1 MEGNRRRE
9 TYLDVAKG
17 MGILGVAASHCL
29 VETSLGAF
37 SDWYGFFM
45 LAIFYVYTGWRYQIK
60 YQGKATGISTRDMF
74 KRRLVSLG
82 IPYVCYSILFILSRT
97 VLVWPEKYTAL
108 VLMSDLYYTGT
119 LVGLETLWFLP
130 SIFIAELLLNLVYGR
145 KKAMA
150 GAAGAA
156 GVICVALILY
166 INGSRED
173 TTLWRVIH
181 LPVMVYIKGMA
192 GFLLAVG
199 GTAAYRGWKWFCGRI
214 GPGLGAAAGLVLM
227 AGGIWAAWLI
237 PGCDF
242 NFLTMKNPV
251 EWLFTAWFIASSIL
265 AFGERASACRGRW
278 KDGFLIKKILV
289 PALAYCGKHSLTIM
303 CTHLT
308 PVILLFK
315 FIAGKAGYP
324 GLLLK
329 APWDVGLFGA
339 VMIVEVGVVWGIEKY
354 VPG

>member
-119 LVGLETLWFLP
+119 WWGLRLCGF
-130 SIFIAELLLNLVYGR
+130 
-145 KKAMA
+145 
-150 GAAGAA
+150 
-156 GVICVALILY
+156 C
-166 INGSRED
+166 
-173 TTLWRVIH
+173 
-181 LPVMVYIKGMA
+181 PV
-192 GFLLAVG
+192 FLL
-199 GTAAYRGWKWFCGRI
+199 RSC
-214 GPGLGAAAGLVLM
+214 
-227 AGGIWAAWLI
+227 
-237 PGCDF
+237 C
-242 NFLTMKNPV
+242 
-251 EWLFTAWFIASSIL
+251 
-265 AFGERASACRGRW
+265 
-278 KDGFLIKKILV
+278 
-289 PALAYCGKHSLTIM
+289 
-303 CTHLT
+303 
-308 PVILLFK
+308 
-315 FIAGKAGYP
+315 
-324 GLLLK
+324 
-329 APWDVGLFGA
+329 
-339 VMIVEVGVVWGIEKY
+339 
-354 VPG
+354 